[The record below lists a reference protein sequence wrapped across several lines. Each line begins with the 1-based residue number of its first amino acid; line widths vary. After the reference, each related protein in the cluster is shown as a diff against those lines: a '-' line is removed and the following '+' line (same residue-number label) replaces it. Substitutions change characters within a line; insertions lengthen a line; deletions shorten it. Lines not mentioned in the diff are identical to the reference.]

1 MGVAGS
7 CDESWAIMALAVGR
21 RFVSLTAIGQSA
33 SSQGVKPGGTDQE
46 GLTPVFPYRYFPPPS
61 SQRVGEERQKKKWE
75 RWEGMVG
82 GEVHEHE
89 QASKEVAGGSKDQNP
104 CLRHHRQGAHGMKE
118 VYLTVNRA

>member
-61 SQRVGEERQKKKWE
+61 SQMVGEERQKKV
-75 RWEGMVG
+75 GVVG
-82 GEVHEHE
+82 GDGGRCMNMNRQVKKWLVDRETRIPVCVTTV
-89 QASKEVAGGSKDQNP
+89 KE
-104 CLRHHRQGAHGMKE
+104 LME
-118 VYLTVNRA
+118 